1 MKEKSMNKWII
12 SLTLAALLV
21 LALAGSALAQAT
33 TGLTVVKGSVSVLEA
48 GSITVESVKGG
59 TFTFA
64 LPAEL
69 VLPELK
75 IGDLVM
81 VKGETQTDGSLL
93 AVDLR
98 SLVKGKGRGQGA
110 GAGTPGEN
118 GLLNRAYCDPNKQ
131 GVYHPLSE
139 KLAQRYGVTPE
150 WVTGYY
156 CDGQSMGGILLAL
169 KTAQMQGGDP
179 DGLLLRRANGE
190 GWGQIWQGL
199 GLIGSEQD
207 AWAPPGQLKK

>member
-1 MKEKSMNKWII
+1 
-12 SLTLAALLV
+12 
-21 LALAGSALAQAT
+21 
-33 TGLTVVKGSVSVLEA
+33 
-48 GSITVESVKGG
+48 VKGG

-69 VLPELK
+69 VLPELAV
-75 IGDLVM
+75 GDLVM
-81 VKGETQTDGSLL
+81 VKGEAQADGSLL
-93 AVDLR
+93 AVDVR

-118 GLLNRAYCDPNKQ
+118 GLLNRAYCDPNKL

-156 CDGQSMGGILLAL
+156 CDGLSMGGIMLAL
-169 KTAQMQGGDP
+169 KTAQMKGLEA
-179 DGLLLRRANGE
+179 DGLMARHANGE
-190 GWGQIWQGL
+190 TWGHIWQEL
-199 GLIGSEQD
+199 GLIGSEKD
-207 AWAPPGQLKK
+207 AWTPPGQLKK